1 MCSSSCS
8 LSPLSVFTCRF
19 GISCIETWL
28 NLPSSDGSASP
39 QVRLTSLF
47 EEIADTFGNLASMRF
62 QREVAGV
69 EEADNRTRVV
79 PLERLS
85 AGRQKKRV
93 VLAPHRQ
100 ERRLLRAEVFLE

>member
-1 MCSSSCS
+1 MCSSYSS
-8 LSPLSVFTCRF
+8 LSRLSVFTCRVGF
-19 GISCIETWL
+19 SCIETCFS
-28 NLPSSDGSASP
+28 LPNSNGSASR
-39 QVRLTSLF
+39 QVGLTSLF
-47 EEIADTFGNLASMRF
+47 QEIADTFGNLASMRF

-69 EEADNRTRVV
+69 EEADNRTRIV

-100 ERRLLRAEVFLE
+100 KRRLVRAEVILE

>member
-1 MCSSSCS
+1 MCSSYFFFIAAERVH
-8 LSPLSVFTCRF
+8 LSFRLFVHRDVIQFAS
-19 GISCIETWL
+19 
-28 NLPSSDGSASP
+28 NGSASL

-47 EEIADTFGNLASMRF
+47 EEIADIFGNLASMRF

-69 EEADNRTRVV
+69 EEADNRTRIV
-79 PLERLS
+79 PFERLS

-100 ERRLLRAEVFLE
+100 KRRLVRAEVILE